1 MKAKMKMAIFID
13 PAFFSSI
20 SFLGGINHMR
30 EQRRAY
36 GSQFSVP
43 SCRFWKLKLVFM
55 LGGRWP
61 YMISHLAGF
70 IQHLFSVFFF
80 YFFN

>member
-1 MKAKMKMAIFID
+1 
-13 PAFFSSI
+13 
-20 SFLGGINHMR
+20 MR

-55 LGGRWP
+55 LGGKWP
-61 YMISHLAGF
+61 YLLSHLAGF
-70 IQHLFSVFFF
+70 YPAFIFCLFPLFLIDF
-80 YFFN
+80 Y